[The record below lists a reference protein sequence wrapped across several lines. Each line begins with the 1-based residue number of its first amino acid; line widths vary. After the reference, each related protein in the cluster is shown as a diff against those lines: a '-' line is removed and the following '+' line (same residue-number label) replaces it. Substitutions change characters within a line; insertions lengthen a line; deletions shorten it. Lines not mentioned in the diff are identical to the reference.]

1 MFELILVSCDCM
13 DLNQSNTQLKAPSTC
28 IRIYLKTLNENAT
41 FQKHSTL
48 SFRCGR
54 RRSFVRSLLL
64 TARLLSTAGLENQRS
79 KQQPSKTLEV
89 NIF

>member
-41 FQKHSTL
+41 FQKNSTWRNFIDVVFQF
-48 SFRCGR
+48 SGGR
-54 RRSFVRSLLL
+54 I
-64 TARLLSTAGLENQRS
+64 
-79 KQQPSKTLEV
+79 KTE
-89 NIF
+89 IFLKGQYISN